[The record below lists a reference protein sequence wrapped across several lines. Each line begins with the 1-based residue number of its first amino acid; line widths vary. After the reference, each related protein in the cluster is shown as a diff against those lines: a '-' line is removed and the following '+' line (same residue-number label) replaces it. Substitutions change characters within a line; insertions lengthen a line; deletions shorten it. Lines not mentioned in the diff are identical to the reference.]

1 MMVSVSDTCLRLAL
15 LRVRVLRACHFLHY
29 HLVSEGF
36 ESEDSFNESEVRG
49 ASRALDIYTAGS
61 TGHEPIVKCQELT
74 SGRLLEELTLMR

>member
-61 TGHEPIVKCQELT
+61 TGHEPIVKC
-74 SGRLLEELTLMR
+74 